1 VKRVGFHPPVERAV
15 PILAQLYDLHAEECA
30 RAAEQTDNPKRREML
45 IKLAMQWRQEAQTL
59 RQSPQPN
66 HSEDDGKAATRGT
79 KSAPNTTK
87 QSRKANTSPGHEKT
101 RAPRAERA
109 R

>member
-1 VKRVGFHPPVERAV
+1 MSGFIRAVERAV
-15 PILAQLYDLHAEECA
+15 TTLAQLYDLHAEECVRSA
-30 RAAEQTDNPKRREML
+30 DQTDDPKRREML

-66 HSEDDGKAATRGT
+66 GSEDDAKAAKRAT

-87 QSRKANTSPGHEKT
+87 HQKASTSPG
-101 RAPRAERA
+101 P
-109 R
+109 

>member
-1 VKRVGFHPPVERAV
+1 MTT
-15 PILAQLYDLHAEECA
+15 LARLYDLHAEECA
-30 RAAEQTDNPKRREML
+30 RAAEETDNPNRREML

-66 HSEDDGKAATRGT
+66 RSEDDTKAATHST

-87 QSRKANTSPGHEKT
+87 RSQKANTSPGRDKNA
-101 RAPRAERA
+101 RALPPERA